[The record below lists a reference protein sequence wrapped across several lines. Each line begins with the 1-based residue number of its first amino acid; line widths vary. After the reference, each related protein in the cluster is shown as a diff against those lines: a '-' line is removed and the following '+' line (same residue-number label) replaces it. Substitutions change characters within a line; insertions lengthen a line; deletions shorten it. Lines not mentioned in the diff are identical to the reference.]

1 MLVIFFYNLFEY
13 IYACPIYVQN
23 MKKIEGQFC
32 YPIHPIP
39 SHPEVKHFQD
49 FKKANF
55 RLLIVSVKHPSLDTI
70 KWKKYQMDP
79 IRDLLSK
86 VPSGDIALCKML
98 AHATTNK
105 SAPFWSKIFT
115 SPVWLLWCIFKSD
128 YVSNIALLLMNDVLQ
143 LDFKT
148 TEKNLN
154 TTLFVYYKYFTVNG

>member
-1 MLVIFFYNLFEY
+1 
-13 IYACPIYVQN
+13 

-98 AHATTNK
+98 THATT
-105 SAPFWSKIFT
+105 P
-115 SPVWLLWCIFKSD
+115 PPHP
-128 YVSNIALLLMNDVLQ
+128 
-143 LDFKT
+143 
-148 TEKNLN
+148 
-154 TTLFVYYKYFTVNG
+154 

>member
-1 MLVIFFYNLFEY
+1 
-13 IYACPIYVQN
+13 
-23 MKKIEGQFC
+23 
-32 YPIHPIP
+32 
-39 SHPEVKHFQD
+39 
-49 FKKANF
+49 
-55 RLLIVSVKHPSLDTI
+55 
-70 KWKKYQMDP
+70 MDP